1 MSDLEKIG
9 VYGSGVIGACEATL
23 AIGNGFHTVVVGHS
37 QAGLEWCRR
46 AIEKNWDDLIA
57 QGLATE
63 QNKAAALKLLTI
75 TQGPAA
81 LAGRTFIFEAVA
93 EDVAVKRAVYA
104 AIEGVCAPDTI
115 IASCTSSLTA
125 ATLAEL
131 VERPERLVI
140 AHPFQPAHML
150 PLVELV
156 PNEKT
161 APAVLAR
168 AKTLLEERLD
178 RQVVTLRRDMPG
190 LLVNRLAQAMFR
202 ESLYLIQEGV
212 TTAEDVDK
220 AVKWAVGKRYAS
232 IGLLEYFDEVGFAL
246 ERDIAANVYPSLCDA
261 KEIQDIVKEGLA
273 CGKTGVAAGAG
284 LYDWSGKDV
293 AEFRLRKQAPYFQDL
308 NWTLPE

>member
-1 MSDLEKIG
+1 MEKIG

-23 AIGNGFHTVVVGHS
+23 SIGNGFETVVVGHS
-37 QAGLEWCRR
+37 AAGLTRCRA

-57 QGLATE
+57 QRLASPC
-63 QNKAAALKLLTI
+63 NKAAALRLLTI
-75 TQGPAA
+75 TDDPAA
-81 LAGRTFIFEAVA
+81 LSGRTFVFEAVA
-93 EDVAVKRAVYA
+93 EDLAVKQAVYA
-104 AIEGVCAPDTI
+104 AVEAHCAPDTI

-125 ATLAEL
+125 AALAAL

-161 APAVLAR
+161 DPAVLAR
-168 AKTLLEERLD
+168 ARALLEGSLD
-178 RQVVTLRRDMPG
+178 RQVVLLRRDMPG

-202 ESLYLIQEGV
+202 ESLFLIEQGV
-212 TTAEDVDK
+212 ATAEDIDK

-246 ERDIAANVYPSLCDA
+246 ERDIAANVYPSLCDV
-261 KEIQDIVKEGLA
+261 KGIQKIVQKGLDS
-273 CGKTGVAAGAG
+273 GKTGVAAGEG
-284 LYDWSGKDV
+284 LYNWSGKDV
-293 AEFRLRKQAPYFQDL
+293 AEFRMRKQAPYFEDL